1 MINTKC
7 CVVCTAFCLTFAAC
21 QTESMN
27 TNNDN
32 RRLHRSRRGVAP
44 VIATLLLVAIA
55 VVGGAIVF
63 AYSQNFFS
71 SSQLSGRPTIEA
83 VKIVGYD
90 ARATDILTNQN
101 GANFGPNSGGDTDAL
116 KQAGENIA
124 VYVKNDSVQSITLS
138 ELRFGGGIY
147 GYANPPPGTL
157 SNIQNGNYTIAGV
170 TGGTSSELIST
181 NSVAEIQPGQ
191 TASIVLALSEDMKS
205 GRDVQFKMTTTNGAV
220 FVNTVVIGQKSG

>member
-1 MINTKC
+1 
-7 CVVCTAFCLTFAAC
+7 
-21 QTESMN
+21 MN

-71 SSQLSGRPTIEA
+71 SSQISGRPTIEA
-83 VKIVGYD
+83 VKILGYD
-90 ARATDILTNQN
+90 ARATGILDNQN
-101 GANFGPNSGGDTDAL
+101 GDPFGASSGGDGDAL
-116 KQAGENIA
+116 MEAGENVA
-124 VYVKNDSVQSITLS
+124 VYIKNDSVQSITIS

-147 GYANPPPGTL
+147 TFSNPQPLTL
-157 SNIQNGNYTIAGV
+157 DATVNGEYTIAGV
-170 TGGTSSELIST
+170 SDGSPGELITT

-191 TASIVLALSEDMKS
+191 TVSVVLALDEAMKS
-205 GRDVQFKMTTTNGAV
+205 GRDTQFKLTTTNGAV
-220 FVNTVVIGQKSG
+220 FVGTVVVGQQSG